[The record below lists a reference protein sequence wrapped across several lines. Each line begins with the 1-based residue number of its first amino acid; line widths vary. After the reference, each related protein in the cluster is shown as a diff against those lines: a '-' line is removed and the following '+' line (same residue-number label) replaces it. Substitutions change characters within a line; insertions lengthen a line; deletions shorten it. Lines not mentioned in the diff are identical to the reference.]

1 MTIFDFKANDNIN
14 GKMGF
19 CRWRK
24 ENGREKGAARKEG
37 RKEETRKEVLKKI
50 KVQ

>member
-24 ENGREKGAARKEG
+24 ENGREKGAARKE
-37 RKEETRKEVLKKI
+37 ETSKEVLRKI